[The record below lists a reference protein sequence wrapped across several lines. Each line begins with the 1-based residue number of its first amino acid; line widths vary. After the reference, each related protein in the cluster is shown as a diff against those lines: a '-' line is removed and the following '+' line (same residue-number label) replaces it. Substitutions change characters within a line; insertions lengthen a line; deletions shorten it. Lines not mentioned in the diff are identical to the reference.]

1 MKYYITDNNFNAL
14 SIHPDRESAK
24 AVWDANWNAG
34 VDVYLESE
42 EKHLQ
47 NVAWANAY
55 KRRELERKR
64 LSEEELLERR
74 K

>member
-1 MKYYITDNNFNAL
+1 MKYYITDNNFNVL

-24 AVWDANWNAG
+24 AVWDVNWRAG

-47 NVAWANAY
+47 NLEWVDAY
-55 KRRELERKR
+55 KRRKLERKR